1 MDGFSYYN
9 IFDTKG
15 IEYIAILLFFALLI
29 PYWLLLNKQVKITKQ
44 IQKSLGILTAN
55 ILIIPQGLFYAPNH
69 TWSFLEKS
77 GLAKVGLDD
86 LLLHITG
93 EVKFSNLRDPGEKIK
108 KGDLL
113 AEIEQKGRFLRIFSP
128 ISGEIMNTNPILRES
143 PETLNE
149 DPYGKGWICKIKP
162 SNWVADTS
170 SLHIAEEATAWST
183 MELDRFKD
191 FVAVSVSKYSP
202 GVIMQEGGELRDNT
216 LAELPNEV
224 WQDFQQ
230 TFMS

>member
-55 ILIIPQGLFYAPNH
+55 ILRIPQGLFYAPNH

-108 KGDLL
+108 KGDPL